1 MGLQEVAFF
10 GQSHLYRNT
19 LARPRAWVESK
30 SGDFSAVQ
38 ELDWSYNRIA
48 IRAQGPGLLVL
59 SELVYPGWRVQVD
72 GQPAKLHSYAGLL
85 RATDLGVGQHEIIFT
100 FAPRGFWVGLPISA
114 AAWLGLLFWPQRGR
128 KVKKN

>member
-1 MGLQEVAFF
+1 M
-10 GQSHLYRNT
+10 
-19 LARPRAWVESK
+19 ESE
-30 SGDFSAVQ
+30 SGNLFAVQ

-48 IRAQGPGLLVL
+48 IRAQGPGQLVL
-59 SELVYPGWRVQVD
+59 SEIVYLGWRVQVD
-72 GQPAKLHSYAGLL
+72 GHPAKLQSYAGLL

-100 FAPRGFWVGLPISA
+100 FAPPGFWVGLPISA